1 LNRARPSSST
11 RRAFECAGTSA
22 DDDDDDDDDDALGAS
37 TKTSR
42 TDRS

>member
-22 DDDDDDDDDDALGAS
+22 DDDDDADDDDALGAS